1 VAKDGAEMPAI
12 QATERPAH
20 VEMGPGET
28 ADFEFRAMTPG
39 RWRLE
44 VKSVESGWYIPLE
57 IIVVPPAAPPPE

>member
-1 VAKDGAEMPAI
+1 M
-12 QATERPAH
+12 QATERPAY

-28 ADFEFRAMTPG
+28 ADFEFRAQATG
-39 RWRLE
+39 TWRLE